1 MEDIDIVRGIMCGN
15 PEAIKEL
22 NSRYGKILFG
32 VLNKVL
38 HEAYER
44 NEIEECFNDL
54 LMTIWNKIVFYR
66 EDKGSL
72 LNFLV
77 AVAKYK
83 AIDYKRK
90 LVKQNSQLELKE
102 EFLLE
107 QEYQEDGFNYDSDE
121 GFYNLIKSLKEEEK
135 QIFIKRYL
143 FEESIEK
150 IAKDIGKSNDYI
162 YQKLSRGRKKIKLEL
177 EVAPC

>member
-1 MEDIDIVRGIMCGN
+1 MEDIDIVRGIMCGDQD
-15 PEAIKEL
+15 AIKEL
-22 NSRYGKILFG
+22 NNRYGKILFG

-90 LVKQNSQLELKE
+90 LVKQSSQLELKE
-102 EFLLE
+102 EILLE
-107 QEYQEDGFNYDSDE
+107 QEYQENGFNYEGDE
-121 GFYNLIKSLKEEEK
+121 GFYSLIRNLKEEEK

-143 FEESIEK
+143 FEEPIEK

-177 EVAPC
+177 EVQPC